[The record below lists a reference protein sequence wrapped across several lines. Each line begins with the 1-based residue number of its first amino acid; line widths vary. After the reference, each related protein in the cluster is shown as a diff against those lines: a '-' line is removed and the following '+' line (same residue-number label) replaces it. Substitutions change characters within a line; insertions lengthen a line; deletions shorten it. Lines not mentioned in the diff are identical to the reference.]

1 MTLNPPPLPADERVR
16 RERPVSLAPVWT
28 VAGLAVLA
36 LVARLALQWQ
46 WPVPQCWLRKLTGI
60 PCPACGCTRSLAAW
74 SSGNLDQAWLYNP
87 LFFAICLGLL
97 LWLTLWAVQLT
108 SHQRLLDTIR
118 ARAARLPLGRIA
130 IALVATNWLYLY
142 LKLPK

>member
-1 MTLNPPPLPADERVR
+1 MITNPPPLPAGTRVR
-16 RERPVSLAPVWT
+16 RQPPTSLAPVWT
-28 VAGLAVLA
+28 VVGLAALA

-46 WPVPQCWLRKLTGI
+46 WPVPQCWLRKLTGV

-74 SSGNLDQAWLYNP
+74 SSGNLEQAWLYNP
-87 LFFAICLGLL
+87 LFFALCLGLL
-97 LWLTLWAVQLT
+97 LWLMLWAVQLAT
-108 SHQRLLDTIR
+108 RRPLLDVIR
-118 ARAARLPLGRIA
+118 ANAGRLPVGRIA